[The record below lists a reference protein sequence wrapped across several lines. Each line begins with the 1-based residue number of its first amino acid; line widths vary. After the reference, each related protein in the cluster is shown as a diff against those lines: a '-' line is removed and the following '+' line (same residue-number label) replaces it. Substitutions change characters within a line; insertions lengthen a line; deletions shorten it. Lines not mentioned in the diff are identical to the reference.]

1 MIQKKH
7 MGEYKMIA
15 VITFV
20 LIGYL
25 SGSIL
30 YAKIFG
36 SLIKG
41 TDIITGTKDKNP
53 GTANAFMQGG
63 FWCGTL
69 TLVFDMLK
77 GFLPVYW
84 YSHSSA
90 AWQSDGFWLALILA
104 APVFGHIYPVF
115 YHFRGGKGIATTF
128 GCLLGLFPNIE
139 AALILAFFFLFFS
152 LILRVTPHFNR
163 TICTYFAALISMKL
177 LGINRFVVAGFLFI
191 TIGVF
196 VRLYTSKE
204 EREKCRVRLLWRH

>member
-1 MIQKKH
+1 MIDK
-7 MGEYKMIA
+7 IA
-15 VITFV
+15 FII
-20 LIGYL
+20 IGYL

-30 YAKIFG
+30 YARMFG

-41 TDIITGTKDKNP
+41 RDIISESKDRNP

-63 FWCGTL
+63 FWCGVL
-69 TLVFDMLK
+69 TLVFDMAK
-77 GFLPVYW
+77 GFLPVFLYF
-84 YSHSSA
+84 HSSLT
-90 AWQSDGFWLALILA
+90 WQSAGLWQALILA

-128 GCLLGLFPNIE
+128 GCLLGLFPDIK
-139 AALILAFFFLFFS
+139 AAVVLAFFFLFFS
-152 LILRVTPHFNR
+152 LVLRVTPHFNR
-163 TICTYFAALISMKL
+163 TIWTYVAALLTMRICRMDL
-177 LGINRFVVAGFLFI
+177 YVVTGFLFI

>member
-1 MIQKKH
+1 MTDK
-7 MGEYKMIA
+7 
-15 VITFV
+15 ITFV

-30 YAKIFG
+30 YAKVFG
-36 SLIKG
+36 SLIKRK
-41 TDIITGTKDKNP
+41 DIIKESKDQNP

-69 TLVFDMLK
+69 TLIFDMLK
-77 GFLPVYW
+77 GFLPVYL
-84 YSHSSA
+84 YSCSSLI
-90 AWQSDGFWLALILA
+90 WQSAGFWLALILA

-152 LILRVTPHFNR
+152 LVLRVTPHFNR
-163 TICTYFAALISMKL
+163 TIWTYLAALFTMKI
-177 LGINRFVVAGFLFI
+177 LGIHPFVVMGFLLI

-204 EREKCRVRLLWRH
+204 EREKCRVRLLWRR